1 MSTAVTSIKNPV
13 LVVGSV
19 ALDSVETPFGKAD
32 EVLGGSGTYFSTS
45 ASHFTPVRLVG
56 VVGDD
61 YPVEKLE
68 PLAQRGVDL
77 AGLEKAAGTSF
88 RWRGRYRHDL
98 NSAET
103 LETHL
108 GVFSHFRPKIPDQ
121 FKGSPFVFLAN
132 IDPRLQ
138 LQVLEQVE
146 KPRLVACDTMNFWI
160 ESRRPELVELLGHVD
175 LITLNDAEARQ
186 LTEHTNLVQAARW
199 IMDKGPK
206 HVLIKKGEHGA
217 FMFTRDS
224 IFFAP
229 AYPLESVFDPTGAG
243 DSFAGGFIGYLAA
256 TGDLSDANMRR
267 AVVVGSAMGSFAVE
281 KFSNARLLEITRT
294 DIDARIQ
301 EFRQLVAFD
310 TELGA

>member
-1 MSTAVTSIKNPV
+1 VSTAATSIKNPV

-32 EVLGGSGTYFSTS
+32 EVLGGSGTYFSSS
-45 ASHFTPVRLVG
+45 ASHFTPVQLVG

-68 PLAQRGVDL
+68 PLAARGVDL
-77 AGLEKAAGTSF
+77 AGLEKASGTSF

-121 FKGSPFVFLAN
+121 FKRSPFVFLAN

-160 ESRRPELVELLGHVD
+160 ESRRPDLVELLGHVD

-281 KFSNARLLEITRT
+281 KFSNARLLEITRA
-294 DIDARIQ
+294 DIDARIR